1 MKKVRHRKDYIFHK
15 EAVNK
20 I

>member
-15 EAVNK
+15 EAANK